1 MSRDG
6 GLLVGPD
13 EGEVLQNPIGG
24 RMVVKVGDGDTGGS
38 YSVHDNI
45 IPAGSL
51 GPLPHLH
58 RDHEETFYV
67 IEGD

>member
-1 MSRDG
+1 
-6 GLLVGPD
+6 
-13 EGEVLQNPIGG
+13 
-24 RMVVKVGDGDTGGS
+24 MVVKVGDGDTGGS

-45 IPAGSL
+45 IPADSH

-67 IEGD
+67 LEGELTVRAGEHKISAPAGSFGVIP